1 MVSLLTTSTSTFT
14 VHLVIE
20 LDSNLRFRFLPCS
33 GTAPSAWATWAPSVS
48 VAFSS

>member
-1 MVSLLTTSTSTFT
+1 MVSTLTTSTSTFT

-20 LDSNLRFRFLPCS
+20 LDSHLRCRFLPCS

-48 VAFSS
+48 IAFSS